1 MAIYLIDQH
10 GRGQYPLEKIITT
23 YPVKDFETALKDT
36 KDGKTIKA
44 VLKW

>member
-1 MAIYLIDQH
+1 MAIYLIEQH
-10 GRGQYPLEKIITT
+10 GKGQYPLEKIVTT
-23 YPVKDFETALKDT
+23 YAVKDFETALKDT